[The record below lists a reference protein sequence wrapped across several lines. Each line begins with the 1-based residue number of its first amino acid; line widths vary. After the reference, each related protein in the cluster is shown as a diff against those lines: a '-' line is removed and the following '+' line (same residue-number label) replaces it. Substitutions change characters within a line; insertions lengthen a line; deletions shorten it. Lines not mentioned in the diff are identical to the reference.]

1 MKNLLLWI
9 VALVVGAVLGL
20 LGLGW
25 LNSLMDFVATVY
37 TRLFQLLAVPT
48 IALAVITTLTSFGR
62 QKDTGRIFGKTL
74 FYTLFTTVVAAA
86 VGLLLYVVVAPEN
99 LSLLVGEPRT
109 TATRVSPF
117 LSAVAERQEPALPVV
132 PVLSPKQPS

>member
-48 IALAVITTLTSFGR
+48 IALAVITTLTSSEGYRAHFRENTFLYPLHDCCGCSCR
-62 QKDTGRIFGKTL
+62 TAALCRSGSGK
-74 FYTLFTTVVAAA
+74 
-86 VGLLLYVVVAPEN
+86 
-99 LSLLVGEPRT
+99 
-109 TATRVSPF
+109 
-117 LSAVAERQEPALPVV
+117 PVFACC
-132 PVLSPKQPS
+132 